1 MQNLRQTDFM
11 FHANS
16 KNGLWGPKKEEE
28 ESSANDLK
36 WLHIR
41 QVKQTDVFIFFGTTE
56 TNIKAISMEFRWRLF
71 QLDVLGRKNYF
82 RFLNVW
88 SFLMRWRYWGINGEV
103 CHFSVLEMQKYWP
116 KINFYI
122 MNLSLTHESWLIY
135 WSSSVDMTSCHRLL
149 LAFKVW
155 IYTRSRPAL

>member
-1 MQNLRQTDFM
+1 MTTHQAGKTNRCL
-11 FHANS
+11 
-16 KNGLWGPKKEEE
+16 
-28 ESSANDLK
+28 
-36 WLHIR
+36 LH
-41 QVKQTDVFIFFGTTE
+41 FFGTTE

-116 KINFYI
+116 KIHFYI
-122 MNLSLTHESWLIY
+122 MNLSLTMNPDWFTDHQVSIWP
-135 WSSSVDMTSCHRLL
+135 VATGFFLL
-149 LAFKVW
+149 LKSGYIPGYALLYNYLINYCCHSLLEHIYPKVK
-155 IYTRSRPAL
+155 SLGSVGLF